1 MSVQEFALPDLG
13 EGLTESEIVSWEVA
27 VGDTVEL
34 NQVLAEVETAK
45 ALVELPSPFAG
56 TISELLVEPGTTVRV
71 GTPIVTIETT
81 DAAGSSPTVDAPQTP
96 AEPPAAVESIPDAPD
111 APEPP
116 PAPEAPAPPETPP
129 APERTSVL
137 VGYGPKVASAER
149 PRRRHRRE
157 EWLASRSAAAEATK
171 RPSGGEAQH
180 PQPSSRGDEA
190 RDTRVPIAGVRRR
203 MAEAMVQSA
212 FTAPHASLRLD
223 VDVTESLALVE
234 RLKRHPRLEGSR
246 VGFLTVVAAACLSA
260 LRTSPALNSRWD
272 AERDEVIE
280 FAHVGL
286 GIAVATDRGLLVP
299 HIRDADRLSF
309 VDLAREMAE
318 LVTSAREA
326 TTTPAQLAGGTFT
339 ITNVGVFG
347 VDAGT
352 PILPPGEA
360 AILALGAVRKRPW
373 EHEGEVALRSV
384 VSLTLSFDHRLVDGR
399 QGSEFLTA
407 VGDIL
412 GDPSSALAYR

>member
-13 EGLTESEIVSWEVA
+13 EGLTESEIVSWEVD

-56 TISELLVEPGTTVRV
+56 TISQLLVEPGTTVRV
-71 GTPIVTIETT
+71 GTPIITIETA
-81 DAAGSSPTVDAPQTP
+81 DAGGLSLTVEVPP
-96 AEPPAAVESIPDAPD
+96 ISAEPPDAAESIPD

-116 PAPEAPAPPETPP
+116 PAPPTPTPPETPP

-157 EWLASRSAAAEATK
+157 EWLASRSDAAE
-171 RPSGGEAQH
+171 E
-180 PQPSSRGDEA
+180 PQRASDAAPRDPNRSPLGARGS
-190 RDTRVPIAGVRRR
+190 DTRVPIAGVRRR
-203 MAEAMVQSA
+203 MAEAMVHSA

-223 VDVTESLALVE
+223 VDVTESLGLVE
-234 RLKRHPRLEGSR
+234 RLKRHPRLEGTR
-246 VGFLTVVAAACLSA
+246 VGFLTIAAAACLSA
-260 LRTSPALNSRWD
+260 LRTSPAINSRWD
-272 AERDEVIE
+272 AERDEVVE

-299 HIRDADRLSF
+299 HIHDADRLSF
-309 VDLAREMAE
+309 VELASAMTE
-318 LVTSAREA
+318 LVTKAREA

-412 GDPSSALAYR
+412 GDPSSVLAYR